1 MFCIHIFLPRNSLT
15 TILDDIKNNKHDR
28 GACESNCKSNGKAFN
43 QNPHQCRYYNGY
55 SKYQNLLEYQELQRD
70 ETDGVTTYPTQKP
83 IFKDFGFKLIVL
95 EDEKEEVLLGIRK
108 GEDIIAVEESVGK
121 L

>member
-1 MFCIHIFLPRNSLT
+1 MT
-15 TILDDIKNNKHDR
+15 KILDDIKNKRHDR
-28 GACESNCKSNGKAFN
+28 EACDSNCKSNGKTFN
-43 QNPHQCRYYNGY
+43 QKPHQCQYYNGY
-55 SKYQNLLEYQELQRD
+55 SKYQNLLEYQELLGD

-83 IFKDFGFKLIVL
+83 ILKDFGFKLIVL

-108 GEDIIAVEESVGK
+108 KEDIIALEDSVGK